1 MLVDRLHLV
10 KSCTLL
16 FLYAPSEDTQHNVL
30 CVLGAKVKPNLI
42 LSLLPYASALSSFIG
57 WDLIC
62 CKSSLSL
69 SLGSKSPLTLYH
81 SLLPIQASVEP
92 SLSQMC
98 HLHPHVPSPD

>member
-16 FLYAPSEDTQHNVL
+16 FLYAPSQDTQHNVL

-57 WDLIC
+57 WDRSTVGLTYL
-62 CKSSLSL
+62 KNYFLKLFSL
-69 SLGSKSPLTLYH
+69 YF
-81 SLLPIQASVEP
+81 
-92 SLSQMC
+92 M
-98 HLHPHVPSPD
+98 HLKAK